1 MAKPGTSSF
10 RRILLSRILLLSVP
24 VILIGEAGTFKKA
37 RSSLLETANQ
47 NLIESAVRK
56 KANINAA
63 IMALRASLLL
73 ASQTTALQSG
83 SPKEAQQFLSQLK
96 PQLPK
101 TIQCVQ
107 LTLQTSNIVA
117 STCGSQAINP
127 AKAKDLWPV
136 TQKHPQG
143 VNPVHIQAILPASN
157 IKVLKKERTDLSDPG
172 GSLQLLLSAPVYNPS
187 GQLRYTLSIQS
198 VLHEQGSDNKGSL
211 SGSTAVI
218 AQTGTILAYP
228 LPDRVGGSIEQE
240 FNAEQI
246 KRIFKDALSGKQKSL
261 RLSAKKTGVELLV
274 GYTDIPSPLTTEQNQ
289 SWIILAVT
297 QIDDALYGLR
307 EIKLILFT
315 FTVGLL
321 AASVLATLYISHD
334 LARPLEKLR
343 DYALNVQSGQRAF
356 LPAPHNFKI
365 RELDQLAT
373 ALDQM
378 VERLKAW
385 AQEIEMAWE
394 ETQAANRLKSE
405 FLATTSHELRT
416 PLNAIIGCVRLV
428 RDGCCD
434 DRDEEMEFLLR
445 ADDAAIHLLGIINDL
460 LDISRIEAGKLF
472 VVFEPLDLRQA
483 LREVINL
490 QTVHIEQK
498 GLQLNCPD
506 WQEPIPV
513 QADPAKLRQ
522 VLINVIGNAVKFT
535 EEGSITIATHV
546 EPAPNHIDSDGT
558 SRVVVTVQ
566 DTGVGIDP
574 AQQHKLFRPFVM
586 VDGTT
591 TRKFGGTGLGLA
603 ISRNLVE
610 LMGGTIMLWST
621 GHNQGT
627 KVVISLPLT
636 DVSLLR
642 LRDEESL
649 IPNNSSYM
657 AGVTADDI
665 Q

>member
-24 VILIGEAGTFKKA
+24 VILIGEAVTFKKA
-37 RSSLLETANQ
+37 RSSLLETAHQ

-56 KANINAA
+56 QESIDEAIKA
-63 IMALRASLLL
+63 LKASLLL

-83 SPKEAQQFLSQLK
+83 SPKETQRFLNQLK
-96 PQLPK
+96 PQLP
-101 TIQCVQ
+101 THIQCIQ
-107 LTLQTSNIVA
+107 LKTQTGNIVA
-117 STCGSQAINP
+117 STCSNQTISP
-127 AKAKDLWPV
+127 ATKDSWPV
-136 TQKHPQG
+136 DQRPQD
-143 VNPVHIQAILPASN
+143 VNPIHIQAVLPQSTT
-157 IKVLKKERTDLSDPG
+157 KVLKRGAGLTDPHG
-172 GSLQLLLSAPVYNPS
+172 QLQLILSAPVYS
-187 GQLRYTLSIQS
+187 HTGQLRYTLNILSA
-198 VLHEQGSDNKGSL
+198 LHEQEMDKRGSL
-211 SGSTAVI
+211 AGSTAVI
-218 AQTGTILAYP
+218 AQNGTILAYP
-228 LPDRVGGSIEQE
+228 LADRVGDSIEQE
-240 FNAEQI
+240 FDAAQI
-246 KRIFKDALSGKQKSL
+246 KRIFKEALSGRQSFL
-261 RLSAKKTGVELLV
+261 HLSAKKTGVELLV
-274 GYTDIPSPLTTEQNQ
+274 GYTAIPSPLTTEQNQ

-297 QIDDALYGLR
+297 QIDNALYGLQ

-334 LARPLEKLR
+334 LALPLEKLR
-343 DYALNVQSGQRAF
+343 DYALNVQSRQRAF

-365 RELDQLAT
+365 RELNQLAT

-385 AQEIEMAWE
+385 AQEIERAWE

-445 ADDAAIHLLGIINDL
+445 ADEAAIHLLGIINDL

-472 VVFEPLDLRQA
+472 IVFEPLDLRQA
-483 LREVINL
+483 LKEVINL

-506 WQEPIPV
+506 WQEPIPI
-513 QADPAKLRQ
+513 QADPAKLKQ

-535 EEGSITIATHV
+535 EEGSITIATHI
-546 EPAPNHIDSDGT
+546 ESASDPADST
-558 SRVVVTVQ
+558 PRVVVTVQ

-610 LMGGTIMLWST
+610 LMGGTIMLWSA

-627 KVVISLPLT
+627 KVAISLPLT

-642 LRDEESL
+642 LRSVSVEESL
-649 IPNNSSYM
+649 VPDSSHM
-657 AGVTADDI
+657 ARVTADESV
-665 Q
+665 